1 MEEKVLIRSKRS
13 NKVLYILN
21 AIIFALYLLFC
32 MIMYASNDGWTTFG
46 DWFFDYIFILIVL
59 LVILNLS
66 LFKSTI
72 VVTDRRIYGTTYFGK
87 RVDLPL
93 DSVSAIAVNYHHVVS
108 ASSSSGRISFA
119 LIENANDIH
128 NCISELLIQRQTQK
142 QAPAAQS
149 TSNADE
155 LKKYKELLD
164 SGVISQ
170 EEFDAKKKQLL
181 GL

>member
-1 MEEKVLIRSKRS
+1 MEEKVLIRSTRS
-13 NKVLYILN
+13 NKVLYALN
-21 AIIFALYLLFC
+21 AIIFVLYLLFC

-46 DWFFDYIFILIVL
+46 DWFLDYIVILIAL
-59 LVILNLS
+59 LVTLNLS
-66 LFKSTI
+66 LFKSTM
-72 VVTDRRIYGTTYFGK
+72 VVTDKRIYGITYFGK

-93 DSVSAIAVNYHHVVS
+93 DSVSAIAVKYHHVVS
-108 ASSSSGRISFA
+108 ASSSSGKISFA

-128 NCISELLIQRQTQK
+128 KCISDLLIQRQTQK
-142 QAPAAQS
+142 KTLATQNE
-149 TSNADE
+149 SNADE

-181 GL
+181 DL